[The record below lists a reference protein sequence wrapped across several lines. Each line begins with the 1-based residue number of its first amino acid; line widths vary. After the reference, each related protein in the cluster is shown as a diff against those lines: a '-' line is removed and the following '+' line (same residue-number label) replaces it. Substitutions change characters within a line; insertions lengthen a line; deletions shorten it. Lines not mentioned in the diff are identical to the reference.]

1 MNLFKKT
8 FAQLQ
13 KLGKA
18 LMLPVSVLPAAG
30 ILLGIGSSKFSWI
43 PAKINNI
50 IKSGDLFTTVGTVTG
65 LAIVL
70 LTIMRASGDAIFE
83 AMPLLFA
90 IGVALSLAKNDGVA
104 ALASVVGYVVM
115 LATMG
120 VMADVLGMNM
130 NAEQGLTDDILGF
143 HTMNTGVFGGIIIG
157 ILAGWLFNKYYR
169 IELPPYLGF
178 FAGKRF
184 VPIVTAFAAIAVG
197 VVLSFIWPPVNEVI
211 KLAGDWAAN
220 SNPTLAAPIYGLVER
235 ALLPFGLH
243 HIWNVPFFYQMGS
256 FPDPLEP
263 GNLIHG
269 DIERFMNGDQ
279 TAGILAG
286 GFLVK
291 MFGLPAAAIA
301 IWHSAKPARRVAIGG
316 MMTAAALTSFLTGIT
331 EPIEFSFMFVAPIL
345 YVIHAVYVG
354 LAFWAMRLVDAHM
367 GFTFS
372 QGCIDFLL
380 FYGRDIKPWVVFIL
394 GPVFAGLYYGTFRLL
409 ISKLDLKTPGREDE
423 LLDSEGNEYVP
434 KMGELP
440 AQVIAALGGAAN
452 IANLDA
458 CITRLRVGLVDPAKA
473 DHNRLKQLGAAG
485 VVAVGDGLQ
494 AIFGTKSENLKT
506 DIAEYLRNN
515 PVSAAEEASIKSA
528 KERSRAAAA
537 GTDETVLRAKAQ
549 ETKYQKM
556 AQVFLEP
563 LGGAA
568 NILSVQSAALTRVRL
583 EIKDA
588 SLVKKE
594 ELDKLGVQVM
604 TLNPTLY
611 HLVVGAEDAPVLA
624 VAISE
629 TKK

>member
-1 MNLFKKT
+1 MKLFKNA

-65 LAIVL
+65 LAVVL
-70 LTIMRASGDAIFE
+70 LTLMRASGDAIFE

-197 VVLSFIWPPVNEVI
+197 VVLSFIWPPVDEVI

-380 FYGRDIKPWVVFIL
+380 FYGRDIKPWAVFIL
-394 GPVFAGLYYGTFRLL
+394 GPIFAGLYYGTFRLL

-473 DHNRLKQLGAAG
+473 DHKRLKQLGAAG

-494 AIFGTKSENLKT
+494 AIFGTRSENLKT

-515 PVSAAEEASIKSA
+515 PVSAEEEASIKAA
-528 KERSRAAAA
+528 KERSQAISAHI
-537 GTDETVLRAKAQ
+537 DEDTLRAKTQQPKYKKMMQ
-549 ETKYQKM
+549 E
-556 AQVFLEP
+556 FLTP

-568 NILSVQSAALTRVRL
+568 NILSVHATALTRVRV
-583 EIKDA
+583 EIKDPSKVNQEGIESLA
-588 SLVKKE
+588 S
-594 ELDKLGVQVM
+594 QVM
-604 TLNPTLY
+604 NLHPTLY
-611 HLVVGAEDAPVLA
+611 HLVVGIEDSQVLA
-624 VAISE
+624 KAIE
-629 TKK
+629 DTRQ

>member
-1 MNLFKKT
+1 MNFFKKA
-8 FAQLQ
+8 FAELQ

-30 ILLGIGSSKFSWI
+30 ILLGVGSSKFSWI
-43 PAKINNI
+43 PDKIGDI
-50 IKSGDLFTTVGTVTG
+50 IKSGELFATTGTFTG
-65 LAIVL
+65 LAIAL
-70 LTIMRASGDAIFE
+70 LTIMKNSGDAIFE
-83 AMPLLFA
+83 TMPLLFA
-90 IGVALSLAKNDGVA
+90 IGVALSLTKNDGVS
-104 ALASVVGYVVM
+104 ALASLVGYVVM

-120 VMADVLGMNM
+120 VMADILGMNM
-130 NAEQGLTDDILGF
+130 VAGQGMTDDIMGF

-178 FAGKRF
+178 FSGKRF
-184 VPIVTAFAAIAVG
+184 VPIVTAFAAIIVG
-197 VVLSFIWPPVNEVI
+197 VILSFIWPPIDQII
-211 KLAGDWAAN
+211 KMAGDWASS
-220 SNPTLAAPIYGLVER
+220 SNPTLAAPLYGLVER

-263 GNLIHG
+263 NNFIHG

-301 IWHSAKPARRVAIGG
+301 IWHSAKPSRRVAIGG

-354 LAFWAMRLVDAHM
+354 LAFWVMRLVDAHM

-372 QGCIDFLL
+372 QGFIDFVL
-380 FYGRDIKPWVVFIL
+380 FYGIDIKPWVVFIL
-394 GPVFAGLYYGTFRLL
+394 GPIFAALYYGTFRLA
-409 ISKLDLKTPGREDE
+409 IRVFNLKTPGREDD
-423 LLDSEGNEYVP
+423 LVDAEGNEYVP

-440 AQVIAALGGAAN
+440 VQVIAALGGRAN

-458 CITRLRVGLVDPAKA
+458 CITRLRVGLVDPSKA

-485 VVAVGDGLQ
+485 VVSVGDGLQ

-515 PVSAAEEASIKSA
+515 PISDEEEAAIKSA
-528 KERSRAAAA
+528 SRQKQSGAQQI
-537 GTDETVLRAKAQ
+537 DETALRAKAQ
-549 ETKYQKM
+549 EAKYQKM
-556 AQVFLEP
+556 TQEFLEP

-568 NILSVQSAALTRVRL
+568 NVLSVSAKALTRVRI
-583 EIKDA
+583 EVKNA

-594 ELDKLGVQVM
+594 GLDTLGSQVM
-604 TLNPTLY
+604 TLSPTLY
-611 HLVVGAEDAPVLA
+611 HLVVGLEEAPILA
-624 VAISE
+624 MAISE
-629 TKK
+629 TKR